1 MSKYTTE
8 VRYICESYANLDE
21 SADYQSIDEV
31 IENSYRKI
39 FSVDKI
45 PMFNG
50 ESAEHRAGLLKKILL
65 HYYSREIGYETVG
78 LWKLK
83 LNQKMIEIMPY
94 YNQLYES
101 ELLQF
106 DPLKNVD
113 VTRTHEG
120 EYNDDEKV
128 DNVRDTEAHRGV
140 KVSQLSDT
148 ELHRGVHVEGE
159 NDTETHNGVKTTK
172 DETANGS
179 KTIAETDS
187 NDGTAQKAISASSES
202 ESTENVTLRHSKTT
216 TQGDDTRT
224 NDIVSNGEA
233 WSLFS
238 DTPQGGINGIANA
251 SSGSVS
257 DNSYLTNATHNI
269 TTPDEQSVTQT
280 HGNIV
285 ETYNADSDKV
295 DTTNVVTDGSTESIE
310 NDTTHSEGTKNSTET
325 TTNRVTGTTQ
335 TNENATEHGTEDT
348 QTTENSSTHGD
359 VETQTTDNS
368 TGKITDDNKKNTTG
382 TDEYTNRE
390 IGKIGVETYSEM
402 LEKYRKTFLNIDLMV
417 IEQLEPLFM
426 GLW

>member
-8 VRYICESYANLDE
+8 VRYICETYAGLDE
-21 SADYQSIDEV
+21 SVGYDGIEEV
-31 IENSYRKI
+31 INKSYLKI
-39 FSVDKI
+39 FNNDKI

-50 ESAEHRAGLLKKILL
+50 ESEAHRAGLLKKILL

-101 ELLQF
+101 ELIEF

-113 VTRTHEG
+113 VTKTHEG

-128 DNVRDTEAHRGV
+128 DNLRNSESHKGTHTE
-140 KVSQLSDT
+140 QESDT
-148 ELHRGVHVEGE
+148 
-159 NDTETHNGVKTTK
+159 
-172 DETANGS
+172 DE
-179 KTIAETDS
+179 D
-187 NDGTAQKAISASSES
+187 
-202 ESTENVTLRHSKTT
+202 VTLRHSKTT
-216 TQGDDTRT
+216 TQGNDTRT
-224 NDIVSNGEA
+224 NDVVTNGES

-285 ETYNADSDKV
+285 ETYNADGDRK
-295 DTTNVVTDGSTESIE
+295 DN
-310 NDTTHSEGTKNSTET
+310 TKGHAE
-325 TTNRVTGTTQ
+325 V
-335 TNENATEHGTEDT
+335 DT
-348 QTTENSSTHGD
+348 QTTENI
-359 VETQTTDNS
+359 N
-368 TGKITDDNKKNTTG
+368 GKITDDNAKNTKG
-382 TDEYTNRE
+382 TDEYTNNE
-390 IGKIGVETYSEM
+390 VGKIGTETYSEM
-402 LEKYRKTFLNIDLMV
+402 LNKYRDTFLNIDLMV
-417 IEQLEPLFM
+417 VKELEPLFM